1 MDDISQEFESS
12 KVLLPMLK
20 PYEVYLFN
28 LYIFFSLLILLC
40 FISVIIP
47 DDFMDSLDIIYP
59 QKYWFIAVPT
69 HILTTLLFLTICVK
83 GFELINDKLSI
94 NKKNNNNEN
103 INNDYLEEQKIKE
116 NLELTEEEMMKEIN
130 YSPEEGILPDAG
142 DINFDIVQ
150 KIIDMDIEEENENE
164 EDMNKYKELYG
175 NKENNEIT

>member
-1 MDDISQEFESS
+1 
-12 KVLLPMLK
+12 
-20 PYEVYLFN
+20 
-28 LYIFFSLLILLC
+28 
-40 FISVIIP
+40 
-47 DDFMDSLDIIYP
+47 MDSLDIIYP

-83 GFELINDKLSI
+83 GFELINTIDDPPVKDLF
-94 NKKNNNNEN
+94 
-103 INNDYLEEQKIKE
+103 YH
-116 NLELTEEEMMKEIN
+116 ELTEEEMMKEIN

-150 KIIDMDIEEENENE
+150 KIIEMDTDNENENE